1 MANVEPMRPTHRPAE
16 RDAQV
21 YHPLDQLRGIIRRY
35 VVIEGA
41 LSALLFLALWFTVG
55 LVLDYGVFKVTGWDW
70 ALDGARW
77 VRVLALVVA
86 LALFAAILVARIA
99 RRVTKEFSYPALA
112 LVLERKFPAV
122 LGDRLITAVEMADVE
137 AMGRFGYSKEM
148 IHATIAEAR
157 ERVAKVPVRDVFDW
171 KRLWAL
177 GLLAAGLLVGTLAF
191 AFASYAIAAGS
202 SDPYRFGWKFAHVAG
217 IFAERNVALLDT
229 PWPRRAHIDLVG
241 FPADGELAI
250 GRDAPP
256 PRVTARAYRWV
267 IADRTAPEGWRPLV
281 WADLT
286 DAFVGRPVP
295 PLPAAVLAPA
305 ADDAERT
312 VDAVERLASE
322 GDEAPTPETTRVR
335 TALREQMNAQ
345 SPQGYEQL
353 QEVFRALAEKAD
365 RPSMGRTLRRLEIP
379 TEVTYKFT
387 GRRTTGT
394 GTLNPQQNNEF
405 TGEIGGLKED
415 VAFVVRGSDFVSAAR
430 RIRLIPPPT
439 LKRLALDQAEPAYLH
454 HAPPQGEG
462 YGALEGRL
470 QKVAAKDLSLTGDRT
485 VFVVPA
491 GTELTLIAEAYTAD
505 NGTLSDTDRL
515 VSAYAVPVTGR
526 FPGTVY
532 DDTGK
537 PTQAPVPLALAADGA
552 GFSVAF
558 KETVPLP
565 AKPAPGAGFAGAAF
579 GHVVDAVH
587 KYTDSR
593 LTENVEFKVVFTNK
607 YNVST
612 TRSFLIQVKQDQA
625 PVVEVAVDVI
635 RKSGNVYLV
644 TPKARI
650 PFNPDS
656 FVKDDH
662 GLSKVE
668 YTFSY
673 YAEDSEVVRG
683 MRTRLA
689 LRSLLDLPLP
699 GTTAGAVLPRLH
711 AENFKLHDR
720 VDDRLNSSVFVSAFS
735 IQGGKLHR
743 STRQEFEAQLSRP
756 KAEETSTEADQRV
769 VKKIELKDAERDF
782 FDLKFLHD
790 EGLLAIA
797 AKDTDVQP
805 IYRMDLN
812 VQATDNNVDGDGGP
826 KVTRNAEPIRLRIIS
841 EGDLLIEIGREEE
854 QLALRLDE
862 ALVKIAGAKRKYEFV
877 RNSNGYKEESPEQV
891 DAVKV
896 RSQDAF
902 GDIEKARDVVQSVA
916 REYRRLARECEVNR
930 LNDKALERYRF
941 VTAQIEDVLS
951 ENPQFPAEGP
961 TSFSKTQA
969 LLTVVQNV
977 LNNSRWAPLA
987 AVSDAENSLFAL
999 ERRVQVIR
1007 ALIGESQSRD
1017 RLKRDLVAIK
1027 EQQQR
1032 IDNEIRK
1039 MEDEWRHTLNDPN
1052 PKIGEVGVLSLAKG
1066 ETKKVRHSIAW
1077 NQYKEDDLV
1086 VKLKASDPSVTVAP
1100 QITLNFE
1107 KDQFYFEYEIKA
1119 GNKEGTH
1126 TVTVTPAAGKPVEV
1140 KLIVN

>member
-1 MANVEPMRPTHRPAE
+1 MRPTHRPAE
-16 RDAQV
+16 LDPQV

-41 LSALLFLALWFTVG
+41 LSALLFVALWFTVG

-86 LALFAAILVARIA
+86 LALFAAILVTRIA
-99 RRVTKEFSYPALA
+99 RRVTTELSYPALA

-137 AMGRFGYSKEM
+137 AMTKFGYSKEM
-148 IHATIAEAR
+148 IQATIAEAR
-157 ERVAKVPVRDVFDW
+157 ERVATVPVRDVFNW
-171 KRLWAL
+171 KRLWML
-177 GLLAAGLLVGTLAF
+177 GLLAAGLIVGTF
-191 AFASYAIAAGS
+191 VFSFASYAIAAGS
-202 SDPYRFGWKFAHVAG
+202 ADPYRFGWKFAHVTG
-217 IFAERNVALLDT
+217 IFAERNVALWDT

-256 PRVTARAYRWV
+256 PHVTARAYRWV

-286 DAFVGRPVP
+286 ESFVGRPVP
-295 PLPAAVLAPA
+295 PLPAALLTRA
-305 ADDAERT
+305 ADDERT
-312 VDAVERLASE
+312 VDSVERVAHE
-322 GDEAPTPETTRVR
+322 ADEAPTPEATKARA
-335 TALREQMNAQ
+335 ALREQMNAQ
-345 SPQGYEQL
+345 TPQAYEQL
-353 QEVFRALAEKAD
+353 QEVFKALAEKAD
-365 RPSMGRTLRRLEIP
+365 QPSMGRTLRRLEIP

-394 GTLNPQQNNEF
+394 GTLTPQQNNEF

-415 VAFVVRGSDFVSAAR
+415 VSFVVRGADFVSAAR
-430 RIRLIPPPT
+430 RIRLIPPPS
-439 LKRLALDQAEPAYLH
+439 LKRLGRDQAEPAYLH

-462 YGALEGRL
+462 YTALEGRL
-470 QKVAAKDLSLTGDRT
+470 QKVAAKDLSLTGERT

-491 GTELTLIAEAYTAD
+491 GTELTLTAEAYTAD
-505 NGTLSDTDRL
+505 DGTLSDTDRL
-515 VSAYAVPVTGR
+515 VSAYAIPVAGR

-532 DDTGK
+532 DDKGK
-537 PTQAPVPLALAADGA
+537 PTQTPVPLALTADGA
-552 GFSVAF
+552 GFRIAF
-558 KETVPLP
+558 KETGAPVR
-565 AKPAPGAGFAGAAF
+565 KPVTGTDFAGAAF
-579 GHVVDAVH
+579 GNAIDAGRKH
-587 KYTDSR
+587 TDFR
-593 LTENVEFKVVFTNK
+593 LTDNVEFKVVFTNK

-699 GTTAGAVLPRLH
+699 GTTVGALLPRLH
-711 AENFKLHDR
+711 AENFRLHDR
-720 VDDRLNSSVFVSAFS
+720 ADDRLNASLFVGAFNAES
-735 IQGGKLHR
+735 GRLHR
-743 STRQEFEAQLSRP
+743 STRQEFEALLPQP
-756 KAEETSTEADQRV
+756 KAEETSAEADQRV
-769 VKKIELKDAERDF
+769 VKKIELKDPDRDY
-782 FDLKFLHD
+782 FDLKELHD
-790 EGLLAIA
+790 NKLLAIA

-826 KVTRNAEPIRLRIIS
+826 KVTQNAEPIRLRIIS

-862 ALVKIAGAKRKYEFV
+862 ALVKLAGAKRKYEFV

-891 DAVKV
+891 DTVKV

-902 GDIEKARDVVQSVA
+902 GDVEKARDVVQSVG
-916 REYRRLARECEVNR
+916 REYRRLARECEINR
-930 LNDKALERYRF
+930 LNDKALAQYRN

-951 ENPQFPAEGP
+951 ENPQFPSEGP
-961 TSFSKTQA
+961 ISFPKTQA
-969 LLTVVQNV
+969 LLTIVQNV
-977 LNNSRWAPLA
+977 LNGSRWAPLA

-1007 ALIGESQSRD
+1007 ALVGESQSIE
-1017 RLKRDLVAIK
+1017 RLKRDVVAIK

-1039 MEDEWRHTLNDPN
+1039 MKGRYEDELNN
-1052 PKIGEVGVLSLAKG
+1052 PAPTIGAVGIVSMAKG
-1066 ETKKVRHSIAW
+1066 ESKKIQHTITW
-1077 NQYKEDDLV
+1077 NQYKEDDIV
-1086 VKLKASDPSVTVAP
+1086 VKLKASDPSITVAP
-1100 QITLNFE
+1100 EITLNYE
-1107 KDQFYFEYEIKA
+1107 KNQFRFDYEVKS
-1119 GNKEGTH
+1119 GNKEGTY
-1126 TVTVTPAAGKPVEV
+1126 TVTVTPAVGKPVEV
-1140 KLIVN
+1140 KIIVK

>member
-1 MANVEPMRPTHRPAE
+1 MANVETMRPTE
-16 RDAQV
+16 RDSEV
-21 YHPLDQLRGIIRRY
+21 YNPLDQLRGIIRRY
-35 VVIEGA
+35 VVIEGV
-41 LSALLFLALWFTVG
+41 LSALLFVALWFTLG
-55 LVLDYGVFKVTGWDW
+55 LVLDYGVFKLTGWDW

-86 LALFAAILVARIA
+86 LTLFAAILVTRIA

-157 ERVAKVPVRDVFDW
+157 ERVARVPVRDVFNW
-171 KRLWAL
+171 KRLWML
-177 GLLAAGLLVGTLAF
+177 GLFAVGLLVGTLVVGF
-191 AFASYAIAAGS
+191 GSYAIAAGS
-202 SDPYRFGWKFAHVAG
+202 ADPYRFGWKFAHVTG

-286 DAFVGRPVP
+286 ESFVGRPVP
-295 PLPAAVLAPA
+295 ALPAAVLAHTV
-305 ADDAERT
+305 DDAERT
-312 VDAVERLASE
+312 VDSVERLAYE
-322 GDEAPTPETTRVR
+322 ADEAPTPETVKFRA
-335 TALREQMNAQ
+335 ALREQMSAQ
-345 SPQGYEQL
+345 SPQAYEQL
-353 QEVFRALAEKAD
+353 QGVFKALAEKAD
-365 RPSMGRTLRRLEIP
+365 QPSMGRTLRRLEVP

-394 GTLNPQQNNEF
+394 GTLTPQQNNEF

-415 VAFVVRGSDFVSAAR
+415 VAFVVRGADFVSAAR
-430 RIRLIPPPT
+430 RIRLIPPPS
-439 LKRLALDQAEPAYLH
+439 LKRLGREQAEPAYLH
-454 HAPPQGEG
+454 HAPPLDEG
-462 YGALEGRL
+462 YSALEGKL
-470 QKVAAKDLSLTGDRT
+470 QKVAAKDLSLTGERT

-491 GTELTLIAEAYTAD
+491 GTELTLVAEAYTSD
-505 NGTLSDTDRL
+505 DGTLSDTDRI
-515 VSAYAVPVTGR
+515 VSAYAIPVAGR

-532 DDTGK
+532 DDKGK
-537 PTQAPVPLALAADGA
+537 PTQAHVPLPLAADGA
-552 GFSVAF
+552 GFSIAF
-558 KETVPLP
+558 KETIKLP
-565 AKPAPGAGFAGAAF
+565 RKPASGSDFAGAAF
-579 GHVVDAVH
+579 GNVFDAVH
-587 KYTDSR
+587 KYTDFQ

-635 RKSGNVYLV
+635 RKQGNVYLV

-699 GTTAGAVLPRLH
+699 GATAGALLPRLH

-720 VDDRLNSSVFVSAFS
+720 VDDRLNSSVFVSAFANENR
-735 IQGGKLHR
+735 KLHR
-743 STRQEFEAQLSRP
+743 STRQEFEAQLLQP
-756 KAEETSTEADQRV
+756 KGEETSTDADQRV
-769 VKKIELKDAERDF
+769 VKKIELKDAERDY
-782 FDLKFLHD
+782 FDLKELHD
-790 EGLLAIA
+790 NKLLAIA

-854 QLALRLDE
+854 QLAIRLDE
-862 ALVKIAGAKRKYEFV
+862 ALVKLAGAKRKYEYV
-877 RNSNGYKEESPEQV
+877 RNSNGYKDESPEQV
-891 DAVKV
+891 DSVKV
-896 RSQDAF
+896 RSQDAY
-902 GDIEKARDVVQSVA
+902 GDVEKARDVVQSVA
-916 REYRRLARECEVNR
+916 REYRRLARECEINR

-951 ENPQFPAEGP
+951 ENPQFPQEGP
-961 TSFSKTQA
+961 TSFPKTQV
-969 LLTVVQNV
+969 LLTLVQNA

-1007 ALIGESQSRD
+1007 ALIGESQSLE
-1017 RLKRDLVAIK
+1017 RLKRDVVAIK
-1027 EQQQR
+1027 EHQQR
-1032 IDNEIRK
+1032 IDTQIRK
-1039 MEDEWRHTLNDPN
+1039 MEEDWREKLNKPF
-1052 PKIGEVGVLSLAKG
+1052 PTIGDVGVVSLAKG
-1066 ETKKVRHSIAW
+1066 EAKKVQHTIAW
-1077 NQYKEDDLV
+1077 NQYKEDDIV
-1086 VKLKASDPSVTVAP
+1086 VKLKASDPSITVAP
-1100 QITLNFE
+1100 EITLNFE
-1107 KDQFYFEYEIKA
+1107 KHQFRFDYEIKA
-1119 GNKEGTH
+1119 GNKEGTY
-1126 TVTVTPAAGKPVEV
+1126 TVTVTPASGIPVEV
-1140 KLIVN
+1140 KIIVN